1 MRLAQLVGVLFDAA
15 ELELDP
21 VRCRLAKVLG
31 YICRSELAPVWTWGG
46 GRARGKGREKGRVGV
61 WKGRTRLV
69 DCVLGRG
76 HVVFDGEVLHVEAL
90 GASFADNQGLGSEP
104 AEAVVERVLGHV

>member
-1 MRLAQLVGVLFDAA
+1 M
-15 ELELDP
+15 
-21 VRCRLAKVLG
+21 
-31 YICRSELAPVWTWGG
+31 
-46 GRARGKGREKGRVGV
+46 